1 MRMKKHLGV
10 GVPPQSSGYTRW
22 ALTADTDPGSASPAS
37 PSDCTVVILNHLVAD
52 TPASRLGSRSARM
65 RDQTT
70 RTWFSLV
77 SGETTA
83 INKKENLSNT
93 VTSHDFHICLTLILL
108 YFLLPRFWE
117 RTLLF
122 FFFLFSIL
130 TLCVCVCYRSCSLS
144 TPARHLHKKTRAK
157 AAPSLPWTSVTSWPP
172 SGTTCWLRLSRRIW
186 FQLSY
191 YIFLF

>member
-1 MRMKKHLGV
+1 MLEFLHSPLVIRDELWQQTLTRGQPPLHPLLIARLSYWIILLRTHLPAASAAAQLEG
-10 GVPPQSSGYTRW
+10 GIR
-22 ALTADTDPGSASPAS
+22 LPG
-37 PSDCTVVILNHLVAD
+37 
-52 TPASRLGSRSARM
+52 
-65 RDQTT
+65 
-70 RTWFSLV
+70 TWFSLV

-83 INKKENLSNT
+83 INKKKNLSNT
-93 VTSHDFHICLTLILL
+93 VTSHDFHICLTLILF

-122 FFFLFSIL
+122 FLFFFNLFSIL

>member
-1 MRMKKHLGV
+1 MLEFLHSPLVIRDELWQQTLTRGQPPLHPLLIARLSYWIILLWTHLPAASAAAQLECGI
-10 GVPPQSSGYTRW
+10 R
-22 ALTADTDPGSASPAS
+22 LPG
-37 PSDCTVVILNHLVAD
+37 
-52 TPASRLGSRSARM
+52 
-65 RDQTT
+65 
-70 RTWFSLV
+70 TWFSLV

>member
-1 MRMKKHLGV
+1 MLEFLHSPLVIRDELWQQTLTRGQPPLHPLLIARLSYWIILLRTHL
-10 GVPPQSSGYTRW
+10 P
-22 ALTADTDPGSASPAS
+22 TASAAAQLECGIRLPG
-37 PSDCTVVILNHLVAD
+37 
-52 TPASRLGSRSARM
+52 
-65 RDQTT
+65 
-70 RTWFSLV
+70 TWFSLV

-83 INKKENLSNT
+83 INKKKNLSNT

-122 FFFLFSIL
+122 FFFYLFSIL